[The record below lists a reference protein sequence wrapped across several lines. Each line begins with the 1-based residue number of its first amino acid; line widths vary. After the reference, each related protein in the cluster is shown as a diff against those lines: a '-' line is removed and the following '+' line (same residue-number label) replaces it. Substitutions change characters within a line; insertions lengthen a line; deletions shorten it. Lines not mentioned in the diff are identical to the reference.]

1 MVCLDSDILIDFL
14 NNKKEAVQKINEL
27 KKENIALSIT
37 SINSFELLNI
47 ASKEKLEK
55 IRNFLF
61 NFRVYNFD
69 FESSE
74 KAAQIFQ
81 ELKSRGAILDL
92 ADIMIAA
99 IALSNDEPLLTRN
112 IKHFERIK
120 ELKIEKLN
128 L

>member
-37 SINSFELLNI
+37 SVNSFELLNI
-47 ASKEKLEK
+47 SSKEKLEE

-74 KAAQIFQ
+74 NAAQIFQ

-99 IALSNDEPLLTRN
+99 IALSNNETLITRN

-120 ELKIEKLN
+120 ELKIEKW
-128 L
+128 

>member
-14 NNKKEAVQKINEL
+14 NNKKEAVKRIDKL
-27 KKENIALSIT
+27 RKENISLSIT

-47 ASKEKLEK
+47 ASQEKIEK

-61 NFRVYNFD
+61 SFDIYNFD
-69 FESSE
+69 FESSS

-81 ELKSRGAILDL
+81 ELKSNGKMLDL
-92 ADIMIAA
+92 ADVMIAA
-99 IALSNDEPLLTRN
+99 TVISNDETLLTGN

-120 ELKIEKLN
+120 ELKLEKE
-128 L
+128 